1 MERLPCWVYNG
12 DIGGVDIGVA
22 DRMMG
27 SGGEPDMI
35 ATLLSMSS
43 ARRLVCELAIVFRL
57 ALDVVMD
64 GSVAAAL
71 SNLGRLPPVLG
82 DESLLDT
89 RRGSGVAEPDAML
102 LWGVKVWPTEVL
114 ISVVVLRNLGSSHGM
129 DSVGNYLEMSLR
141 ERDV

>member
-1 MERLPCWVYNG
+1 
-12 DIGGVDIGVA
+12 
-22 DRMMG
+22 
-27 SGGEPDMI
+27 MI